1 MYSGQHHV
9 VQILGNASQ
18 HRFGGLCLLI
28 RGLMQSEESFKSGIQ
43 KKTIRDVHF
52 TEMLLSNNSIVIVVV
67 IYCML
72 SVVRCLFLF
81 V

>member
-43 KKTIRDVHF
+43 EKTIRVC
-52 TEMLLSNNSIVIVVV
+52 TVYRNALV
-67 IYCML
+67 
-72 SVVRCLFLF
+72 
-81 V
+81 

>member
-1 MYSGQHHV
+1 MRILLTGWLLPLLDAFSHV

-43 KKTIRDVHF
+43 KKTIRVC
-52 TEMLLSNNSIVIVVV
+52 TVYRNALV
-67 IYCML
+67 
-72 SVVRCLFLF
+72 
-81 V
+81 